1 MLCCL
6 AAEHHAW
13 AQWEAS
19 ASAINPLS
27 LRTTKADREIGKLR
41 LDPAF
46 PWSSQVAEHLLSGVD
61 SSSQCTIALN
71 LKTRFFYSLKTVKN
85 GYKPMTGQ
93 LTGPLV
99 WGLWLQMVAGPNLS
113 WVRNA
118 ALNINSRVGCICV
131 KMFKHGNLYIPGNF
145 VMPNVM

>member
-1 MLCCL
+1 MLCRL

-27 LRTTKADREIGKLR
+27 LGTTKADREIGKLR

-71 LKTRFFYSLKTVKN
+71 LKTRFFYSFKTVTN
-85 GYKPMTGQ
+85 GYKPITGQ
-93 LTGPLV
+93 LTGSQTSCNQYRQDSH
-99 WGLWLQMVAGPNLS
+99 WSRDAGRAGPGRMKKKLS
-113 WVRNA
+113 
-118 ALNINSRVGCICV
+118 
-131 KMFKHGNLYIPGNF
+131 F
-145 VMPNVM
+145 VWPRSLDAVMHSPPAHCTQM